1 MHASTVLVAALLSLA
16 VSAAVAYA
24 ISQRPVRPGH
34 RGCVAAAWV
43 LLFFFEIIVLSW
55 PKPGGWHSCE
65 YQLFMVVVLSYV
77 CCCWNSSA
85 DNTSSE
91 ARDVEMDQ
99 MDLAPKPDGA
109 DAAVDA
115 AAPTSAPGTTRLHY
129 LDNLKAFLTAM
140 VVVSG
145 ESSSAPLS
153 SVRPPSNTTLCRPL
167 LSAEST
173 GGVAPAAATTV
184 GVPELLHVCT
194 GSPGFKPAAAR
205 SAALRRSA

>member
-1 MHASTVLVAALLSLA
+1 MHASTVSVAALLSLA

-24 ISQRPVRPGH
+24 ISQRPVRPSHG
-34 RGCVAAAWV
+34 GCVGAAWV

-77 CCCWNSSA
+77 CCCWHSNA

-99 MDLAPKPDGA
+99 MDMAPRPDGA

-115 AAPTSAPGTTRLHY
+115 AAPTRPSTHGHY

-140 VVVSG
+140 VVVSYVAG
-145 ESSSAPLS
+145 ALV
-153 SVRPPSNTTLCRPL
+153 VRFQRQ
-167 LSAEST
+167 
-173 GGVAPAAATTV
+173 
-184 GVPELLHVCT
+184 
-194 GSPGFKPAAAR
+194 
-205 SAALRRSA
+205 AL